1 MTRAWCVGGESR
13 HRHTDPSCHEPTR
26 GPHPVR
32 ALLST
37 GQRDRSRVM
46 LTVLSGTLAAAT
58 VAGTGVATA
67 AAAQE
72 TARTNAVKARE
83 KAAADAATATA
94 HHEALA
100 KWAKENPV
108 VVTKARPTK
117 TVIGPAT
124 LVKASSPGSSKVG
137 GGSSSSSSSASSTP
151 TKKST
156 SRPAPPP
163 PPRPPASTG
172 S

>member
-37 GQRDRSRVM
+37 GQRDRSRTL
-46 LTVLSGTLAAAT
+46 LTVLSATLAAAT

-72 TARTNAVKARE
+72 TARSNAEKARGR
-83 KAAADAATATA
+83 AAADAAAA
-94 HHEALA
+94 RKHHKALL
-100 KWAKENPV
+100 KWAEENPV
-108 VVTKARPTK
+108 VVTKARPEK
-117 TVIGPAT
+117 TVIGPST
-124 LVKASSPGSSKVG
+124 LVKASGSGSARVG
-137 GGSSSSSSSASSTP
+137 GGSS
-151 TKKST
+151 
-156 SRPAPPP
+156 
-163 PPRPPASTG
+163 
-172 S
+172 

>member
-72 TARTNAVKARE
+72 TARTNAVKARQ
-83 KAAADAATATA
+83 KAAAEAAAARA
-94 HHEALA
+94 HHAALV
-100 KWAKENPV
+100 KWAKDNPV
-108 VVTKARPTK
+108 VVTKTRPTK
-117 TVIGPAT
+117 TVIGKPT
-124 LVKASSPGSSKVG
+124 LVKASSSGSSWVG
-137 GGSSSSSSSASSTP
+137 GGSTSSSSSSSSSSSTR
-151 TKKST
+151 TTT

-163 PPRPPASTG
+163 PP
-172 S
+172 